1 MTALLLILSMLATDA
16 KGCAEVRKESRY
28 VVGYDHIVH
37 IRNVCEVPI
46 RCVVKT
52 SLNEKGLTQTI
63 DPGKESMF
71 LTWRGATVRDFEY
84 SYACEKVGEDE

>member
-1 MTALLLILSMLATDA
+1 
-16 KGCAEVRKESRY
+16 
-28 VVGYDHIVH
+28 
-37 IRNVCEVPI
+37 
-46 RCVVKT
+46 VKT